1 MVRAFNHQK
10 HNLNM
15 NIKNIS
21 DRVIYCGVNDRT
33 TDLFEGLWDL
43 PTGVSYNS
51 YVVRGSDAS
60 AIIDASDSGHAPEY
74 LHHIEEILGG
84 CAPDYLVINHMEPD
98 HSGVL
103 PMLLS
108 RYPAL
113 KLVCNAKTV
122 DMLKGF
128 YGIESNVVVMAEGE
142 TLSLG
147 DRTLQFIMT
156 PMVHWPETMF
166 TYLQEEGVL
175 FTGDALGCCGALNG
189 AVIDDDMASD
199 HYFREV
205 YRYYGCIVAKYGTFV
220 EKAFAKIAPLT
231 VDYICTTHGPVWHS
245 RREEICG
252 QYARM
257 SRWEGN
263 PGVVVAYG
271 SMYGNT
277 TAMAEEIASRL
288 AENGVRDIVMYDL
301 SRTPLSHVLG
311 EVMRLKGLVMVSPTY
326 NSEIYPPV
334 AHLADALVARGVK
347 NRVIGIA
354 GSYAWGSQSVRK
366 LVAKFEGKPVE
377 VIAPTAEMK
386 QAMIDAAKDA
396 MAEMASVMAA
406 KL

>member
-1 MVRAFNHQK
+1 
-10 HNLNM
+10 M

-33 TDLFEGLWDL
+33 TDLFESLWDL
-43 PTGVSYNS
+43 PLGVSYNS
-51 YVVRGSDAS
+51 YIVKGSEAS

-74 LHHIEEILGG
+74 LRHIEDTLDGRN
-84 CAPDYLVINHMEPD
+84 PDYLVINHIEPD

-103 PMLLS
+103 PMLLD
-108 RYPAL
+108 RYPDL
-113 KLVCNAKTV
+113 KIVGNAKTV

-128 YGIESNVVVMAEGE
+128 YGVESNIKVMADGE

-166 TYLQEEGVL
+166 TYLQEEGIL
-175 FTGDALGCCGALNG
+175 FTGDAFGCFGALNG
-189 AVIDDDMASD
+189 AVIDDDMMVE
-199 HYFREV
+199 HYFREA

-220 EKAFAKIAPLT
+220 EKAFAKIAHLT
-231 VDYICTTHGPVWHS
+231 VNYLCTTHGPVWHS
-245 RREEICG
+245 RREEIGG

-257 SRWEGN
+257 ARWEGDA
-263 PGVVVAYG
+263 GVVVAYG

-277 TAMAEEIASRL
+277 TAMAEEIASNL
-288 AENGVRDIVMYDL
+288 AANGVKDIVMFDV

-311 EVMRLKGLVMVSPTY
+311 EVMRLKGLVLVSPTY

-366 LVAKFEGKPVE
+366 LVAKFDGKPVD

-386 QAMIDAAKDA
+386 QAQMPTVADALS
-396 MAEMASVMAA
+396 EMAAVMASR
-406 KL
+406 L

>member
-1 MVRAFNHQK
+1 
-10 HNLNM
+10 M

-43 PTGVSYNS
+43 PLGVSYNS
-51 YVVRGSDAS
+51 YIVKGSEAS

-74 LHHIEEILGG
+74 LRHIEDTLDGRN
-84 CAPDYLVINHMEPD
+84 PDYLVINHIEPD

-103 PMLLS
+103 PMLLD
-108 RYPAL
+108 RYPDL
-113 KLVCNAKTV
+113 KIVGNAKTV

-128 YGIESNVVVMAEGE
+128 YGVESNIKVMADGE

-147 DRTLQFIMT
+147 DRTIQFIMT

-166 TYLQEEGVL
+166 TYLQEEGIL
-175 FTGDALGCCGALNG
+175 FTGDAFGCFGALNG
-189 AVIDDDMASD
+189 AVIDDDMMVE
-199 HYFREV
+199 HYFREA

-220 EKAFAKIAPLT
+220 EKAFAKIAHLT
-231 VDYICTTHGPVWHS
+231 VNYLCTTHGPVWHS
-245 RREEICG
+245 RREEIGG

-257 SRWEGN
+257 ARWEGDA
-263 PGVVVAYG
+263 GVVVAYG

-277 TAMAEEIASRL
+277 TAMAEEIASNL
-288 AENGVRDIVMYDL
+288 AANGVKDIVMFDV

-311 EVMRLKGLVMVSPTY
+311 EVMRLKGLVLVSPTY

-366 LVAKFEGKPVE
+366 LVAKFDGKPVD

-386 QAMIDAAKDA
+386 QAQMPAVADALS
-396 MAEMASVMAA
+396 EMAAVMASR
-406 KL
+406 L

>member
-1 MVRAFNHQK
+1 
-10 HNLNM
+10 M

-43 PTGVSYNS
+43 PLGVSYNS
-51 YVVRGSDAS
+51 YIVKGSEAS

-74 LHHIEEILGG
+74 LRHIEDTLDGRN
-84 CAPDYLVINHMEPD
+84 PDYLVINHIEPD

-103 PMLLS
+103 PMLLD
-108 RYPAL
+108 RYPDL
-113 KLVCNAKTV
+113 KIVGNAKTV

-128 YGIESNVVVMAEGE
+128 YGVESNIKVMADGE

-166 TYLQEEGVL
+166 TYLQEEGIL
-175 FTGDALGCCGALNG
+175 FTGDAFGCFGALNG
-189 AVIDDDMASD
+189 AVIDDDMMVE
-199 HYFREV
+199 HYFREA

-220 EKAFAKIAPLT
+220 EKAFAKIAHLT
-231 VDYICTTHGPVWHS
+231 VNYLCTTHGPVWHS
-245 RREEICG
+245 RREEIGG

-257 SRWEGN
+257 ARWEGDA
-263 PGVVVAYG
+263 GVVVAYG

-277 TAMAEEIASRL
+277 TAMAEEIASNL
-288 AENGVRDIVMYDL
+288 AANGVKDIVMFDV

-311 EVMRLKGLVMVSPTY
+311 EVMRLKGLVLVSPTY

-347 NRVIGIA
+347 NRIIGIA

-366 LVAKFEGKPVE
+366 LMAKFDGKPVE

-386 QAMIDAAKDA
+386 QAQMPTVADALS
-396 MAEMASVMAA
+396 EMAAVMASR
-406 KL
+406 L

>member
-1 MVRAFNHQK
+1 
-10 HNLNM
+10 M

-43 PTGVSYNS
+43 PLGVSYNS
-51 YVVRGSDAS
+51 YIVKGSEAS

-74 LHHIEEILGG
+74 LRHIEDTLDGRN
-84 CAPDYLVINHMEPD
+84 PDYLVINHIEPD

-103 PMLLS
+103 PMLLD
-108 RYPAL
+108 RYPDL
-113 KLVCNAKTV
+113 KIVCNAKTV

-128 YGIESNVVVMAEGE
+128 YGVESNIKVMADGE
-142 TLSLG
+142 MLSLG

-166 TYLQEEGVL
+166 TYLQEEGIL
-175 FTGDALGCCGALNG
+175 FTGDAFGCFGALNG
-189 AVIDDDMASD
+189 AVIDDDMMVE
-199 HYFREV
+199 HYFREA

-220 EKAFAKIAPLT
+220 EKAFAKISHLT
-231 VDYICTTHGPVWHS
+231 VNYLCTTHGPVWHS
-245 RREEICG
+245 RREEIGG

-257 SRWEGN
+257 ARWEGEA
-263 PGVVVAYG
+263 GVVVAYG

-277 TAMAEEIASRL
+277 TAMAEEIASKL
-288 AENGVRDIVMYDL
+288 AAAGVKDIVMFDV

-311 EVMRLKGLVMVSPTY
+311 EVMRLNGLVLVSPTY

-366 LVAKFEGKPVE
+366 LVAKFDGKPVD

-386 QAMIDAAKDA
+386 QAQMDKVADALS
-396 MAEMASVMAA
+396 EMAATIAS

>member
-1 MVRAFNHQK
+1 
-10 HNLNM
+10 M

-43 PTGVSYNS
+43 PLGVSYNS
-51 YVVRGSDAS
+51 YIVKGSEAS

-74 LHHIEEILGG
+74 LRHIEDTLDGRN
-84 CAPDYLVINHMEPD
+84 PDYLVINHIEPD

-103 PMLLS
+103 PMLLD
-108 RYPAL
+108 RYPDL
-113 KLVCNAKTV
+113 KIVGNAKTV

-128 YGIESNVVVMAEGE
+128 YGVESNIKVMADGE

-166 TYLQEEGVL
+166 TYLQEEGIL
-175 FTGDALGCCGALNG
+175 FTGDAFGCFGALNG
-189 AVIDDDMASD
+189 AVIDDDMMVE
-199 HYFREV
+199 HYFREA

-220 EKAFAKIAPLT
+220 EKAFAKIAHLT
-231 VDYICTTHGPVWHS
+231 VNYLCTTHGPVWHS
-245 RREEICG
+245 RREEIGG

-257 SRWEGN
+257 ARWEGDA
-263 PGVVVAYG
+263 GVVVAYG

-277 TAMAEEIASRL
+277 TAMAEEIASNL
-288 AENGVRDIVMYDL
+288 AANGVKDIVMFDV

-311 EVMRLKGLVMVSPTY
+311 EVMRLKGIVLVSPTY

-334 AHLADALVARGVK
+334 SHLADALVARGVK

-366 LVAKFEGKPVE
+366 LVAKFDGKPVD

-386 QAMIDAAKDA
+386 QAQMPTVADALS
-396 MAEMASVMAA
+396 EMAAVMASR
-406 KL
+406 L

>member
-1 MVRAFNHQK
+1 
-10 HNLNM
+10 M

-43 PTGVSYNS
+43 PLGVSYNS
-51 YVVRGSDAS
+51 YIVKGSEAS

-74 LHHIEEILGG
+74 LRHIEDTLDGRN
-84 CAPDYLVINHMEPD
+84 PDYLVINHIEPD

-103 PMLLS
+103 PMLLD
-108 RYPAL
+108 RYPDL
-113 KLVCNAKTV
+113 KIVGNAKTV

-128 YGIESNVVVMAEGE
+128 YGVESNIKVMADGE

-166 TYLQEEGVL
+166 TYLQEEGIL
-175 FTGDALGCCGALNG
+175 FTGDAFGCFGALNG
-189 AVIDDDMASD
+189 AVIDDDMMVE
-199 HYFREV
+199 HYFREA

-220 EKAFAKIAPLT
+220 EKAFAKIAHLT
-231 VDYICTTHGPVWHS
+231 VNYLCTTHGPVWHS
-245 RREEICG
+245 RREEIGG

-257 SRWEGN
+257 ARWEGDA
-263 PGVVVAYG
+263 GVVVAYG

-277 TAMAEEIASRL
+277 TAMAEEIASNL
-288 AENGVRDIVMYDL
+288 AANGVKDIVMFDV

-311 EVMRLKGLVMVSPTY
+311 EVMRLKGLVLVSPTY

-347 NRVIGIA
+347 NRIIGIA

-366 LVAKFEGKPVE
+366 LMAKFDGKPVE

-386 QAMIDAAKDA
+386 QAQICTVADALSD
-396 MAEMASVMAA
+396 MAA
-406 KL
+406 AIASKL

>member
-1 MVRAFNHQK
+1 
-10 HNLNM
+10 M

-43 PTGVSYNS
+43 PLGVSYNS
-51 YVVRGSDAS
+51 YIVKGSEAS

-74 LHHIEEILGG
+74 LRHIEDTLDGRN
-84 CAPDYLVINHMEPD
+84 PDYLVINHIEPD

-103 PMLLS
+103 PMLLD
-108 RYPAL
+108 RYPDL
-113 KLVCNAKTV
+113 KIVGNAKTV

-128 YGIESNVVVMAEGE
+128 YGVESNIKVMADGE

-166 TYLQEEGVL
+166 TYLQEEGIL
-175 FTGDALGCCGALNG
+175 FTGDAFGCFGALNG
-189 AVIDDDMASD
+189 AVIDDDMMVE
-199 HYFREV
+199 HYFREA

-220 EKAFAKIAPLT
+220 EKAFAKIAHLT
-231 VDYICTTHGPVWHS
+231 VNYLCTTHGPVWHS
-245 RREEICG
+245 RREEIGG

-257 SRWEGN
+257 ARWEGDA
-263 PGVVVAYG
+263 GVVVAYG

-277 TAMAEEIASRL
+277 TAMAEEIASNL
-288 AENGVRDIVMYDL
+288 AANGVKDIVMFDV

-311 EVMRLKGLVMVSPTY
+311 EVMRLKGLVLVSPTY

-334 AHLADALVARGVK
+334 SHLADALVARGVK

-366 LVAKFEGKPVE
+366 LVAKFDGKPVD

-386 QAMIDAAKDA
+386 QAQMPTVADALSEMAAA
-396 MAEMASVMAA
+396 MASR
-406 KL
+406 L

>member
-1 MVRAFNHQK
+1 
-10 HNLNM
+10 M

-43 PTGVSYNS
+43 PLGVSYNS
-51 YVVRGSDAS
+51 YIVKGSEAS

-74 LHHIEEILGG
+74 LRHIEDTLDGSN
-84 CAPDYLVINHMEPD
+84 PDYLVINHIEPD

-103 PMLLS
+103 PMLLD
-108 RYPAL
+108 RYPDL
-113 KLVCNAKTV
+113 QIVGNAKTV

-128 YGIESNVVVMAEGE
+128 YGVESNIKVMAEGE
-142 TLSLG
+142 MLSLG

-166 TYLQEEGVL
+166 TYLQEEGIL
-175 FTGDALGCCGALNG
+175 FTGDAFGCFGALNG
-189 AVIDDDMASD
+189 AVIDDDMMVE
-199 HYFREV
+199 HYFREA

-220 EKAFAKIAPLT
+220 EKAFAKIAHLT
-231 VDYICTTHGPVWHS
+231 VNYLCTTHGPVWHS
-245 RREEICG
+245 RREEIGG

-257 SRWEGN
+257 ARWEGDA
-263 PGVVVAYG
+263 GVVVAYG

-277 TAMAEEIASRL
+277 TAMAEEIASNL
-288 AENGVRDIVMYDL
+288 AARGVKDIVMFDV

-311 EVMRLKGLVMVSPTY
+311 EVMRLKGLVLVSPTY

-366 LVAKFEGKPVE
+366 LVAKFDGKPVD

-386 QAMIDAAKDA
+386 QAQMPAVADALS
-396 MAEMASVMAA
+396 EMAAVMASR
-406 KL
+406 L

>member
-1 MVRAFNHQK
+1 
-10 HNLNM
+10 M

-43 PTGVSYNS
+43 PLGVSYNS
-51 YVVRGSDAS
+51 YIVKGSEAS

-74 LHHIEEILGG
+74 LRHIEDTLDGRN
-84 CAPDYLVINHMEPD
+84 PDYLVINHIEPD

-103 PMLLS
+103 PMLLD
-108 RYPAL
+108 RYPDL
-113 KLVCNAKTV
+113 KIVGNAKTV

-128 YGIESNVVVMAEGE
+128 YGVESNIKVMADGE

-166 TYLQEEGVL
+166 TYLQEEGIL
-175 FTGDALGCCGALNG
+175 FTGDAFGCFGALNG
-189 AVIDDDMASD
+189 AVIDDDMMVE
-199 HYFREV
+199 HYFREA

-220 EKAFAKIAPLT
+220 EKAFAKIAHLT
-231 VDYICTTHGPVWHS
+231 VNYLCTTHGPVWHS
-245 RREEICG
+245 RREEIGG

-257 SRWEGN
+257 ARWEGDA
-263 PGVVVAYG
+263 GVVVAYG

-277 TAMAEEIASRL
+277 TAMAEEIASNL
-288 AENGVRDIVMYDL
+288 AANGVKDIVMFDV

-311 EVMRLKGLVMVSPTY
+311 EVMRLKGLVLVSPTY

-366 LVAKFEGKPVE
+366 LVAKFDGKPVD

-386 QAMIDAAKDA
+386 QAQMPTVAEALS
-396 MAEMASVMAA
+396 EMAAVMASR
-406 KL
+406 L

>member
-1 MVRAFNHQK
+1 
-10 HNLNM
+10 M

-43 PTGVSYNS
+43 PLGVSYNS
-51 YVVRGSDAS
+51 YIVKGSEAS

-74 LHHIEEILGG
+74 LRHIEDTLDGRN
-84 CAPDYLVINHMEPD
+84 PDYLVINHIEPD

-103 PMLLS
+103 PMLLD
-108 RYPAL
+108 RYPDL
-113 KLVCNAKTV
+113 QIVGNAKTV

-128 YGIESNVVVMAEGE
+128 YGVESNIKVMAEGE
-142 TLSLG
+142 MLSLG

-166 TYLQEEGVL
+166 TYLQEEGIL
-175 FTGDALGCCGALNG
+175 FTGDAFGCFGALNG
-189 AVIDDDMASD
+189 AVIDDDMMVE
-199 HYFREV
+199 HYFREA

-220 EKAFAKIAPLT
+220 EKAFAKIAHLT
-231 VDYICTTHGPVWHS
+231 VNYLCTTHGPVWHS
-245 RREEICG
+245 RREEIGG

-257 SRWEGN
+257 ARWEGDA
-263 PGVVVAYG
+263 GVVVAYG

-277 TAMAEEIASRL
+277 TAMAEEIASNL
-288 AENGVRDIVMYDL
+288 AARGVKDIVMFDV

-311 EVMRLKGLVMVSPTY
+311 EVMRLKGLVLVSPTY

-366 LVAKFEGKPVE
+366 LVAKFDGKPVD

-386 QAMIDAAKDA
+386 QAQMPAVADALS
-396 MAEMASVMAA
+396 EMAAVMASR
-406 KL
+406 L

>member
-1 MVRAFNHQK
+1 
-10 HNLNM
+10 M

-33 TDLFEGLWDL
+33 TDLFESLWDL
-43 PTGVSYNS
+43 PLGVSYNS
-51 YVVRGSDAS
+51 YIVKGSEAS

-74 LHHIEEILGG
+74 LRHIEDTLDGRN
-84 CAPDYLVINHMEPD
+84 PDYLVINHIEPD

-103 PMLLS
+103 PMLLD
-108 RYPAL
+108 RYPDL
-113 KLVCNAKTV
+113 QIVGNAKTV

-128 YGIESNVVVMAEGE
+128 YGVESNIKVMAEGE

-166 TYLQEEGVL
+166 TYLQEEGIL
-175 FTGDALGCCGALNG
+175 FTGDAFGCFGALNG
-189 AVIDDDMASD
+189 AVIDDDMMVE
-199 HYFREV
+199 HYFREA

-220 EKAFAKIAPLT
+220 EKAFAKIAHLT
-231 VDYICTTHGPVWHS
+231 VNYLCTTHGPVWHS
-245 RREEICG
+245 RREEIGG

-257 SRWEGN
+257 ARWEGDA
-263 PGVVVAYG
+263 GVVVAYG

-277 TAMAEEIASRL
+277 TAMAEEIASNL
-288 AENGVRDIVMYDL
+288 AANGVKDIVMFDV

-311 EVMRLKGLVMVSPTY
+311 EVMRLKGLVLVSPTY

-366 LVAKFEGKPVE
+366 LVAKFDGKPVD

-386 QAMIDAAKDA
+386 QAQMPTVADALS
-396 MAEMASVMAA
+396 EMAAVMASR
-406 KL
+406 L

>member
-1 MVRAFNHQK
+1 
-10 HNLNM
+10 M

-33 TDLFEGLWDL
+33 IDLFEGLWDL
-43 PTGVSYNS
+43 PLGVSYNS
-51 YVVRGSDAS
+51 YIVKGSEAS

-74 LHHIEEILGG
+74 LRHIEDTLDGRN
-84 CAPDYLVINHMEPD
+84 PDYLVINHIEPD

-103 PMLLS
+103 PMLLD
-108 RYPAL
+108 RYPDL
-113 KLVCNAKTV
+113 KIVGNAKTV

-128 YGIESNVVVMAEGE
+128 YGVESNIKVMAEGE

-166 TYLQEEGVL
+166 TYLQEEGIL
-175 FTGDALGCCGALNG
+175 FTGDAFGCFGALNG
-189 AVIDDDMASD
+189 AVIDDDMMVE
-199 HYFREV
+199 HYFREA

-220 EKAFAKIAPLT
+220 EKAFAKIAYLT
-231 VDYICTTHGPVWHS
+231 VNYLCTTHGPVWHS
-245 RREEICG
+245 RREEIGG

-257 SRWEGN
+257 ARWEGDA
-263 PGVVVAYG
+263 GVVVAYG

-277 TAMAEEIASRL
+277 TAMAEEIASNL
-288 AENGVRDIVMYDL
+288 AANGVKDIVMFDV

-311 EVMRLKGLVMVSPTY
+311 EVMRLKGLVLVSPTY

-366 LVAKFEGKPVE
+366 LMAKFDGKPVE

-386 QAMIDAAKDA
+386 QAQMPTVADALS
-396 MAEMASVMAA
+396 EMAAVMAS

>member
-1 MVRAFNHQK
+1 
-10 HNLNM
+10 M

-43 PTGVSYNS
+43 PLGVSYNS
-51 YVVRGSDAS
+51 YIVKGSEAS

-74 LHHIEEILGG
+74 LRHIEDTLDGRN
-84 CAPDYLVINHMEPD
+84 PDYLVINHIEPD

-103 PMLLS
+103 PMLLD
-108 RYPAL
+108 RYPDL
-113 KLVCNAKTV
+113 KIVGNAKTV

-128 YGIESNVVVMAEGE
+128 YGVESNIKVMADGE

-166 TYLQEEGVL
+166 TYLQEEGIL
-175 FTGDALGCCGALNG
+175 FTGDAFGCFGALNG
-189 AVIDDDMASD
+189 AVIDDDMMVE
-199 HYFREV
+199 HYFREA

-220 EKAFAKIAPLT
+220 EKAFAKIAHLT
-231 VDYICTTHGPVWHS
+231 VNYLCTTHGPVWHS
-245 RREEICG
+245 RREEIGG

-257 SRWEGN
+257 ARWEGDA
-263 PGVVVAYG
+263 GVVVAYG

-277 TAMAEEIASRL
+277 TAMAEEIASNL
-288 AENGVRDIVMYDL
+288 AANGVKDIVMFDV

-311 EVMRLKGLVMVSPTY
+311 EVMRLKGIVLVSPTY

-334 AHLADALVARGVK
+334 SHLADALVARGVK

-366 LVAKFEGKPVE
+366 LVAKFDGKPVD

-386 QAMIDAAKDA
+386 QAQMPTVADTLS
-396 MAEMASVMAA
+396 EMAAVMASR
-406 KL
+406 L

>member
-1 MVRAFNHQK
+1 
-10 HNLNM
+10 M

-43 PTGVSYNS
+43 PLGVSYNS
-51 YVVRGSDAS
+51 YIVKGSEAS

-74 LHHIEEILGG
+74 LRHIEDTLDGRN
-84 CAPDYLVINHMEPD
+84 PDYLVINHIEPD

-103 PMLLS
+103 PMLLD
-108 RYPAL
+108 RYPDL
-113 KLVCNAKTV
+113 KIVGNAKTV

-128 YGIESNVVVMAEGE
+128 YGVESNIKVMADGE

-166 TYLQEEGVL
+166 TYLQEEGIL
-175 FTGDALGCCGALNG
+175 FTGDAFGCFGALNG
-189 AVIDDDMASD
+189 AVIDDDMMVE
-199 HYFREV
+199 HYFREA

-220 EKAFAKIAPLT
+220 EKAFAKIAHLT
-231 VDYICTTHGPVWHS
+231 VNYLCTTHGPVWHS
-245 RREEICG
+245 RREEIGG

-257 SRWEGN
+257 ARWEGDA
-263 PGVVVAYG
+263 GVVVAYG

-277 TAMAEEIASRL
+277 TAMAEEIASNL
-288 AENGVRDIVMYDL
+288 AANGVKDIVMFDV

-311 EVMRLKGLVMVSPTY
+311 EVMRLKGIVLVSPTY

-334 AHLADALVARGVK
+334 SHLADALVARGVK

-366 LVAKFEGKPVE
+366 LVAKFDGKPVD

-386 QAMIDAAKDA
+386 QAQMPTVADALSEMAAA
-396 MAEMASVMAA
+396 MASR
-406 KL
+406 L

>member
-1 MVRAFNHQK
+1 
-10 HNLNM
+10 M

-33 TDLFEGLWDL
+33 TDLFESLWDL
-43 PTGVSYNS
+43 PLGVSYNS
-51 YVVRGSDAS
+51 YIVKGSEAS

-74 LHHIEEILGG
+74 LRHIEDTLDGRN
-84 CAPDYLVINHMEPD
+84 PDYLVINHIEPD

-103 PMLLS
+103 PMLLD
-108 RYPAL
+108 RYPDL
-113 KLVCNAKTV
+113 QIVGNAKTV

-128 YGIESNVVVMAEGE
+128 YGVESNIKVMAEGE

-166 TYLQEEGVL
+166 TYLQEEGIL
-175 FTGDALGCCGALNG
+175 FTGDAFGCFGALNG
-189 AVIDDDMASD
+189 AVIDDDMMVE
-199 HYFREV
+199 HYFREA

-220 EKAFAKIAPLT
+220 EKAFAKIAHLT
-231 VDYICTTHGPVWHS
+231 VNYLCTTHGPVWHS
-245 RREEICG
+245 RREEIGG

-257 SRWEGN
+257 ARWEGDA
-263 PGVVVAYG
+263 GVVVAYG

-277 TAMAEEIASRL
+277 TAMAEEIASNL
-288 AENGVRDIVMYDL
+288 AARGVKDIVMFDV

-311 EVMRLKGLVMVSPTY
+311 EVMRLKGLVLVSPTY

-366 LVAKFEGKPVE
+366 LVAKFDGKPVD

-386 QAMIDAAKDA
+386 QAQMPAVADALS
-396 MAEMASVMAA
+396 EMAAVMASR
-406 KL
+406 L

>member
-1 MVRAFNHQK
+1 
-10 HNLNM
+10 M

-43 PTGVSYNS
+43 PLGVSYNS
-51 YVVRGSDAS
+51 YIVKGSEAS

-74 LHHIEEILGG
+74 LRHIEDTLDGRN
-84 CAPDYLVINHMEPD
+84 PDYLVINHIEPD

-103 PMLLS
+103 PMLLD
-108 RYPAL
+108 RYPDL
-113 KLVCNAKTV
+113 KIVGNAKTV

-128 YGIESNVVVMAEGE
+128 YGVESNIKVMADGE

-147 DRTLQFIMT
+147 DRTIQFIMT

-166 TYLQEEGVL
+166 TYLQEEGIL
-175 FTGDALGCCGALNG
+175 FTGDAFGCFGALNG
-189 AVIDDDMASD
+189 AVIDDDMMVE
-199 HYFREV
+199 HYFREA

-220 EKAFAKIAPLT
+220 EKAFAKIAHLT
-231 VDYICTTHGPVWHS
+231 VNYLCTTHGPVWHS
-245 RREEICG
+245 RREEIGG

-257 SRWEGN
+257 ARWEGDA
-263 PGVVVAYG
+263 GVVVAYG

-277 TAMAEEIASRL
+277 TAMAEEIASNL
-288 AENGVRDIVMYDL
+288 AANGVKDIVMFDV

-311 EVMRLKGLVMVSPTY
+311 EVMRLKGIVLVSPTY

-334 AHLADALVARGVK
+334 SHLADALVARGVK

-366 LVAKFEGKPVE
+366 LVAKFDGKPVD

-386 QAMIDAAKDA
+386 QAQMPTVADALSEMAAA
-396 MAEMASVMAA
+396 MASR
-406 KL
+406 L